1 MSDAER
7 LALLWEGGEWD
18 DPEIGPV
25 VLSYRTIGDLVLP
38 SGRII
43 TSDPFLCQSP
53 PAFARAMLP
62 GTYPIRVVIA
72 DIEETADQRVASA
85 MLLVTDH
92 LPVQWER
99 AAHAD
104 GTVEPYGVDAGFAA
118 FLDEAGLQALEARED
133 DSPTYL
139 QQRVEEQDPH
149 GSFGWAWLDATLD
162 EDSRA
167 NLIAF
172 TSGWGDGVYW
182 AYWGLDADSNVAC
195 LMTDLGILT
204 RQA

>member
-149 GSFGWAWLDATLD
+149 GSVTIQADPEWNLAASLMKCEVARLGRRGHGGRQRSPAERSSPYAPPALGRAT
-162 EDSRA
+162 A
-167 NLIAF
+167 
-172 TSGWGDGVYW
+172 
-182 AYWGLDADSNVAC
+182 
-195 LMTDLGILT
+195 
-204 RQA
+204 